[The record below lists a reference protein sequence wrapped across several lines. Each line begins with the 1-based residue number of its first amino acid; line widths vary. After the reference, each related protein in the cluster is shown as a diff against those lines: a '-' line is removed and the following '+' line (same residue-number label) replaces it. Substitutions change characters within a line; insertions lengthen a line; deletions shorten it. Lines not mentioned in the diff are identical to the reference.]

1 MAVLRP
7 VKLTITNYPE
17 GQQETVTVENNPVD
31 PAAGE
36 RQVPFSRHLYIEA
49 DDFLE
54 TPIPKYKRLTPGG
67 QECRLK
73 GAYLIRCTGC
83 VKNEAGEVVE
93 VLCEYDPES
102 KGGNPADGRKVKG
115 ATIHWVEA
123 ATAADAEVRL
133 YDYLFT
139 DPAPDAADKN
149 FLDYLNPDSLQV
161 LTGCKVEQGAG
172 PRRPCRKRG
181 KPPLPTSSC
190 VKATSAWITRT
201 PPRAI
206 WCLTAVSR

>member
-1 MAVLRP
+1 M
-7 VKLTITNYPE
+7 
-17 GQQETVTVENNPVD
+17 
-31 PAAGE
+31 
-36 RQVPFSRHLYIEA
+36 PFSRHLYIEA

-73 GAYLIRCTGC
+73 GAYLIRRTGC

-102 KGGNPADGRKVKG
+102 RG
-115 ATIHWVEA
+115 ATPPMVGRSKGLPSTGWKRHR
-123 ATAADAEVRL
+123 ADAEVRL

-161 LTGCKVEQGAG
+161 LTGARWSRGW

-201 PPRAI
+201 PPRPSG
-206 WCLTAVSR
+206 V